1 MEEDTGDFWR
11 LKFSEMQKKNMKASG
26 RERMS
31 LQNVKELVSRFKNAH
46 PGVNSKLTINAGS
59 ADWEIPLNSELKMR
73 FFIQSQVKGTIL
85 QRVGNGFLKI
95 ADAKFFSDPIP
106 EISDFLSNF
115 NFYERELYSLQVE
128 QEKFQKV
135 QKLTGEFIKALLKKK
150 FDEQNI
156 LWNLEP
162 NNQNFTLTLKK
173 DGNEFRHLITLS
185 NFSTEIADL

>member
-31 LQNVKELVSRFKNAH
+31 LQNVKELVSRFENAH

-73 FFIQSQVKGTIL
+73 FFIQSQVKGTI
-85 QRVGNGFLKI
+85 
-95 ADAKFFSDPIP
+95 SDPIP
-106 EISDFLSNF
+106 EISGFLSNF